1 MNTLDVTGT
10 ALWQDMCETPE
21 TVAASLDAATGHG
34 ELARLLAS
42 QRSGRI
48 LATGN
53 GASFYVATALWLASL
68 SAPLPAPVVAIPA
81 GLLAA
86 DTFTLRPDDL
96 VLAFSASGELR
107 DLVEMVDGRRRLG
120 AFGLVTSTPSST
132 LANRADAVALVEVRN
147 QRAVTHTQAYLGA
160 AAVALEVL
168 GRASGDSSL
177 RAGADTMSAA
187 LSAQLVGAR
196 QWADEA
202 TEKLG
207 TPRAAVVFGTGQ
219 ALVAASEAALL
230 LKEVAG
236 VPAEGMETREGAT
249 SGMYALGR
257 DQLVLALP
265 VGSDPLAE
273 EAVAICAG
281 ASATVLTAPWPHGLD
296 RRCAVAAHFAHPLA
310 LAIRV
315 ALAQGR
321 DPDNPNWYAT
331 YKSTARVSVE
341 QVQQPPLTGPGR

>member
-1 MNTLDVTGT
+1 LKTDVTGT

-21 TVAASLDAATGHG
+21 SVAVTLDAATGHR

-42 QRSGRI
+42 HRPGRI
-48 LATGN
+48 VATGN

-68 SAPLPAPVVAIPA
+68 SAPLPAPVIAIPA
-81 GLLAA
+81 GLLAT
-86 DTFTLRPDDL
+86 DTFALRSDDL
-96 VLAFSASGELR
+96 VLAFSTSGELR
-107 DLVEMVDGRRRLG
+107 DLVEIANDPRRSG

-132 LANRADAVALVEVRN
+132 LAARADVVALVEVRN
-147 QRAVTHTQAYLGA
+147 QRAMTHTQAYLGA
-160 AAVALEVL
+160 AVVAFDVL

-177 RAGADTMSAA
+177 RAAADTMPTA
-187 LSAQLVGAR
+187 LSAQLVGALP
-196 QWADEA
+196 WADEA
-202 TEKLG
+202 AEGLT

-273 EAVAICAG
+273 ETVAICSG
-281 ASATVLTAPWPHGLD
+281 TGATVLTAPWPHGLD

-321 DPDNPNWYAT
+321 NPDNPDWYAT
-331 YKSTARVSVE
+331 YKSTARVAVE